1 VGNRVRWSIAQAF
14 PSLQVFATVHNNDCL
29 PLVYVLPTLAWSID
43 SAQRLHLHMHA
54 ARHGM
59 RLGRPGD
66 AWQHTAEVHE
76 SVQIIDVLSLLE
88 ALERVNAC

>member
-1 VGNRVRWSIAQAF
+1 
-14 PSLQVFATVHNNDCL
+14 
-29 PLVYVLPTLAWSID
+29 
-43 SAQRLHLHMHA
+43 MHA